1 MPSPVGFIKLGNVR
15 HQRIVWVGIGQQGAN
30 GKQDLTNS
38 QSGAPLVFQDI
49 QADTAIGIDIAMIN
63 ASGEVDLWWLERI
76 VSREVN
82 VQKEDTASIR
92 RVVWTHDRSLPVEHV
107 ITNRT
112 CRTIRWRVLSQV
124 NQF

>member
-1 MPSPVGFIKLGNVR
+1 
-15 HQRIVWVGIGQQGAN
+15 
-30 GKQDLTNS
+30 
-38 QSGAPLVFQDI
+38 
-49 QADTAIGIDIAMIN
+49 
-63 ASGEVDLWWLERI
+63 
-76 VSREVN
+76 VN